1 MWAFIDIYMLVFISE
16 GLIGMAMAGGVVL
29 AIGGL
34 VGLGLALTRK

>member
-1 MWAFIDIYMLVFISE
+1 MNVKSPQTE
-16 GLIGMAMAGGVVL
+16 GLIGAAVIGGAAVA